1 MTYFAYSTDPFLDA
15 FLQMM
20 IVILLIIAIIAVVMF
35 VGRSLVSS
43 SKKTSKT
50 SKDNKKDKEE
60 KNGKKT
66 SNKATQNWSWLF
78 FTILVFVLVSVFLKM
93 SLDRMKASQDQT
105 IQKRYS
111 WLYDY
116 TKKEFTSPVYKGIY
130 YVATGGAFIYDIF
143 LVLTAKGGVSFS
155 DTV

>member
-15 FLQMM
+15 FFQMM

-43 SKKTSKT
+43 SKKSSKSS

-60 KNGKKT
+60 KKS
-66 SNKATQNWSWLF
+66 SNKSKQNWSWLF

-130 YVATGGAFIYDIF
+130 YIATGGAFIYDIF
-143 LVLTAKGGVSFS
+143 LVLTAKGGVSPS